1 MNVKISVKKLFNME
15 QLIISLK
22 EGNKKYIAEN
32 FSLKEGLKDAEASLN
47 RMDDRCDAY
56 MKSQLTLE
64 GKNKAL
70 KKDVEILS
78 HQLKHSRKLADNWS
92 KECVDEIDKIK
103 ALKVL
108 HEKEI
113 KLLEQRN
120 DALDEQCEALK
131 LEVEDLK
138 VKVAMSE
145 EDLENL
151 IQRCSE

>member
-1 MNVKISVKKLFNME
+1 MNVKISVKKLFNMD

-32 FSLKEGLKDAEASLN
+32 FSLKEDLKDAEASLN

-64 GKNKAL
+64 GKKKAR
-70 KKDVEILS
+70 E
-78 HQLKHSRKLADNWS
+78 
-92 KECVDEIDKIK
+92 DEIQE
-103 ALKVL
+103 LHRLSRL
-108 HEKEI
+108 HEKET

-120 DALDEQCEALK
+120 DALDKQCEALK

-138 VKVAMSE
+138 KDRNDW
-145 EDLENL
+145 EDAARSAADNL
-151 IQRCSE
+151 